1 MFPVLEYVDE
11 LTYSFCTKTINK
23 VTLSQALCIALL
35 AQSLLLLLLL
45 LPSSY
50 SRSTVA
56 VS

>member
-23 VTLSQALCIALL
+23 VMLSQALCIALL

-45 LPSSY
+45 PSSY